1 MPHPPFHSL
10 ESALR
15 ISVEGE
21 VRFDSAAR
29 AIYSTDASNYR
40 QVPVGVVVPRTLGDV
55 REAMRIARE
64 HDVPLLG
71 RGGGT
76 SLAGQ
81 CCNAALVL
89 DFSQHL
95 NRVHVID
102 PEARLAR
109 VDPGIVLDRLR
120 DAAEAFQLTFGPDP
134 ATHSRCTLGGMIGN
148 NSCGVHSIMA
158 GKTDE
163 NIEKLRVMTW
173 DGLELEVGAT
183 SDAEL
188 AAIIAA
194 GGRRAEIYA
203 ALAGIR
209 DRYADLIRARF
220 PKIKRNVSGY
230 GLHWLLPEN
239 GFHVARSLV
248 GSESTCAITLEATVK
263 LVDSPPVR
271 RTVVIGFDDVFAA
284 ADAVPE
290 VMSFGPIGLEGFDDR
305 LVADMAAKNMLP
317 ENVALLPP
325 GKGWLL
331 VEFGGWSIDEATEK
345 ARKLVEAAKP
355 RLRANARFF
364 EKTAEAAMV
373 WKVRESAL
381 GATAVVP
388 GRSHAWEGWED
399 AAVPPEKLGNY
410 LRDLRGLLDSY
421 GYIGDFY
428 GHFGDGCV
436 HTRNNFD
443 LQSEEGIAAFRR
455 FIFDAADL
463 CISYGG
469 SVSGEHGDGQ
479 ARGELLPRMFGEEL
493 VEAFR
498 EFKRAWDP
506 GNRMNPGKL
515 IDPYRIDENLRLGAD
530 FHPPEP
536 ATHYQWPNDAGS
548 FNHAMGRCV
557 GVGACR
563 KTDSGTMCPSYMV
576 TGVERHSTRGRA
588 RLLFEMVKGEGL
600 VDGWNDE
607 GVREALDLCLAC
619 KACKTEC
626 PVNVDMASYKAEY
639 FSHYYENR
647 KRPRAAWTMGW
658 IHRWGRLAAISPRIS
673 NFLASTEP
681 FSGALKRFVRVHP
694 KRELPRFA
702 EQGFRSIWRA
712 HTRVK
717 RMHRGRVMLWV
728 DTFAEQFE
736 PAIAASAAKVLER
749 MGFEVVLSPPGL
761 CCGRPLYDWGYLEMA
776 KKQLHQILDA
786 IGDGDTPIV
795 GLEPSCIAVFRD
807 ELQNLFAGDPRA
819 VGLGK
824 RMYTFA
830 EFALAHADD
839 VLTGRSSAGR
849 AVLHGHCHQKS
860 LIGMKSDMAL
870 LGRIGWEPMLLDSGC
885 CGMAGAFGFEEDHY
899 GVSVALAERRL
910 LPAIREMQPDD
921 VLISDGFSCREQV
934 RQLAGVRAMHI
945 AELVERETRPRPEA
959 S

>member
-1 MPHPPFHSL
+1 MTDRESSTHSL
-10 ESALR
+10 EQDLR
-15 ISVEGE
+15 DAVEGE
-21 VRFDSAAR
+21 VRFDAAAK

-40 QVPVGVVVPRTLGDV
+40 QVPVGVVVPRTLDDV
-55 REAMRIARE
+55 RAAVRIARKY
-64 HDVPLLG
+64 DTAILG

-81 CCNAALVL
+81 CCNVALVI

-95 NRVHVID
+95 NDVHTID
-102 PEARLAR
+102 PDARLAR

-120 DAAEAFQLTFGPDP
+120 DAAEAFHLTFGPDP

-163 NIEKLRVMTW
+163 NIESLRVLTW
-173 DGLELEVGAT
+173 DGVELEVGAT
-183 SDAEL
+183 SDEEL
-188 AAIIAA
+188 AEIIAG
-194 GGRRAEIYA
+194 GGRRGEIYA
-203 ALAGIR
+203 ALASIR
-209 DRYADLIRARF
+209 DRYGDLIRQRF

-239 GFHVARSLV
+239 GFHVARALV
-248 GSESTCAITLEATVK
+248 GTESTCAITLEATVK
-263 LVDSPPVR
+263 LVHSPPVR
-271 RTVVIGFDDVFAA
+271 RTVVLAFEDVFAA

-305 LVADMAAKNMLP
+305 LVADMRAKNMLP
-317 ENVALLPP
+317 DSVALLPP
-325 GKGWLL
+325 GNGWLL
-331 VEFGGWSIDEATEK
+331 VEFGGNTVEEATALGRRLVAG
-345 ARKLVEAAKP
+345 ARGFCRE
-355 RLRANARFF
+355 ARFF
-364 EKTAEAAMV
+364 DDVAEAAMV
-373 WKVRESAL
+373 WRVRESAL

-399 AAVPPEKLGNY
+399 AAVPPERLGGY
-410 LRDLRGLLDSY
+410 LRDLRKLLDSY

-443 LQSEEGIAAFRR
+443 LQSTEGIAKFRR
-455 FIFDAADL
+455 FIFEAADL

-479 ARGELLPRMFGEEL
+479 ARGELLPRMFGEEI

-515 IDPYRIDENLRLGAD
+515 VDPYRIDENLRLGAG

-536 ATHYQWPNDAGS
+536 ETHFTWPSDQGS
-548 FNHAMGRCV
+548 FVHAMGRCV

-576 TGVERHSTRGRA
+576 TGEEQHSTRGRA
-588 RLLFEMVKGEGL
+588 RLLFEMIKGEGL

-607 GVREALDLCLAC
+607 GVREALGLCLAC

-639 FSHYYENR
+639 LSHYYEKR
-647 KRPRAAWTMGW
+647 RRPRAAWTMGW
-658 IHRWGRLAAISPRIS
+658 IHRWGRLASISPRIA
-673 NFLASTEP
+673 NFMGATPP
-681 FSGALKRFVRVHP
+681 FSAAVKWLAQVDHR
-694 KRELPRFA
+694 RELPRFA
-702 EQGFRSIWRA
+702 LEGFRSRWRSHGRSSNA
-712 HTRVK
+712 R
-717 RMHRGRVMLWV
+717 RGRVMLWV

-736 PAIAASAAKVLER
+736 PRIAESAAKVLER
-749 MGFEVVLSPPGL
+749 LGFEVVLSPPGL
-761 CCGRPLYDWGYLEMA
+761 CCGRPLYDWGYLDMA
-776 KKQLHQILDA
+776 RAQLREIMER
-786 IGDGDTPIV
+786 IGEIDVPIV
-795 GLEPSCIAVFRD
+795 GLEPSCVTVFRD
-807 ELQNLFAGDPRA
+807 ELQNLFPADPRA
-819 VGLGK
+819 GSLK
-824 RMYTFA
+824 DRMHTFA
-830 EFALAHADD
+830 EFVNAHGMELLPSQS
-839 VLTGRSSAGR
+839 VSGR

-860 LIGMKSDMAL
+860 VIGMKSDLEL
-870 LGRIGWEPMLLDSGC
+870 LARVGWEPVLLDAGC
-885 CGMAGAFGFEEDHY
+885 CGMAGAFGFEKEHY
-899 GVSVALAERRL
+899 AVSAALAERRL
-910 LPAIREMQPDD
+910 LPAVREMQPGD
-921 VLISDGFSCREQV
+921 VLVADGFSCREQV
-934 RQLAGVRAMHI
+934 RQLGGVEGMHL
-945 AELVERETRPRPEA
+945 AELVERSTRP